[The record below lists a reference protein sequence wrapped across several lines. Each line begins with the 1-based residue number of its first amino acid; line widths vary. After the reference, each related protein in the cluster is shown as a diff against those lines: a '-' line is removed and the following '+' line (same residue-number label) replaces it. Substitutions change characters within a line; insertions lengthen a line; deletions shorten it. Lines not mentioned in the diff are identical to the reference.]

1 MFSDPERPRLQK
13 AVVTAH
19 STVIHPCSVSNGR
32 EWSCRAVK
40 LTVALGAVHRRK
52 SQWCSRRQP
61 SDQVRTGVEAV
72 VSAGL
77 NIALLLMEAS
87 HSRTVSGCYLFLSLK
102 QIDVYMGACQME

>member
-1 MFSDPERPRLQK
+1 MVFP
-13 AVVTAH
+13 
-19 STVIHPCSVSNGR
+19 
-32 EWSCRAVK
+32 
-40 LTVALGAVHRRK
+40 
-52 SQWCSRRQP
+52 RQP